1 MGRSSGQFI
10 RFINFVSMQMNWKY
24 AAPIAVVVIAL
35 AAVVLMNS
43 AASPTDVASNTP
55 KVEQTPAAPQG
66 ETTMAAK
73 GVAEPSGNVD
83 DLVASLVGEAN
94 QDLTFSTAADEDMA
108 LVTKDSAS
116 INGYLT
122 AYDETTF

>member
-1 MGRSSGQFI
+1 
-10 RFINFVSMQMNWKY
+10 MNWKY
-24 AAPIAVVVIAL
+24 VAPVAVVVIAL
-35 AAVVLMNS
+35 AAVVWMRGAS
-43 AASPTDVASNTP
+43 APIDVANNTP
-55 KVEQTPAAPQG
+55 KAEQPAAPG

-73 GVAEPSGNVD
+73 GAAEPSGSVD
-83 DLVASLVGEAN
+83 DLAASLVGEAD
-94 QDLTFSTAADEDMA
+94 QDLTFSAAADEDMA